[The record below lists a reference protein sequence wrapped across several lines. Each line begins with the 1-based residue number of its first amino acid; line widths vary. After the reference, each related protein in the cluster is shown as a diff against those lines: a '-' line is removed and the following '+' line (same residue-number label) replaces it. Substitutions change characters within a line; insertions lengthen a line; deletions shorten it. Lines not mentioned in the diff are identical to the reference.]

1 MASCSSSTFKLY
13 SLDAG
18 NAGRKPHRACMPFR
32 PDDDSYLQG
41 EDARPSSLGPSKDKQ
56 INNLTL
62 ICLNL
67 KKNYFYKKPFRW
79 KVVQNQMLHL

>member
-41 EDARPSSLGPSKDKQ
+41 EDARPSSLGRSKNKQ

-62 ICLNL
+62 MCLNF
-67 KKNYFYKKPFRW
+67 KKSYSYCKQFRY
-79 KVVQNQMLHL
+79 KVVQNQMLQW